1 ELHMKQNELV
11 NIEKQNKIN
20 HNSFIE
26 TEKKY
31 FKAKET
37 EKEIEKAK
45 TQIEAL
51 NRYVP
56 IVKEVKILKTE
67 ISHAKKNMLEIN
79 KNLND
84 TKNTYQKKEDLQKQ
98 IIKDIENSSDLIQKL
113 PEK

>member
-1 ELHMKQNELV
+1 NVDKLTKTEKLKQLNQYEKKILEREKEHHKKQNELV

-20 HNSFIE
+20 HKSYIE

-67 ISHAKKNMLEIN
+67 ISHAKKNM
-79 KNLND
+79 
-84 TKNTYQKKEDLQKQ
+84 
-98 IIKDIENSSDLIQKL
+98 
-113 PEK
+113 